1 MVKIRGLNMFKSA
14 GCGVSYFSGH
24 HDHIDNVFYFWIK
37 QAVCQLRPSCVTWCC
52 GLFVQ
57 ALHSAAKLL
66 LFWLLCPPAEQEFAG
81 NCTKQ
86 VEFYN
91 STDDYNYKRAV
102 TWSIVMA
109 YLSHTHPA
117 FETVYTIEAVNEPLQ
132 DANLTPGLGR
142 CEFLFSWVNKTA
154 QLIQL

>member
-1 MVKIRGLNMFKSA
+1 
-14 GCGVSYFSGH
+14 
-24 HDHIDNVFYFWIK
+24 
-37 QAVCQLRPSCVTWCC
+37 
-52 GLFVQ
+52 
-57 ALHSAAKLL
+57 
-66 LFWLLCPPAEQEFAG
+66 
-81 NCTKQ
+81 
-86 VEFYN
+86 
-91 STDDYNYKRAV
+91 
-102 TWSIVMA
+102 MA